1 MVKVEIP
8 VDVVD
13 EVVDA
18 VVVSWIKDNLEMIKR
33 IDGYLHPDDVK
44 YNKKLVKALKLVLD
58 YVGESNEGN

>member
-1 MVKVEIP
+1 MKIDINVNVI
-8 VDVVD
+8 D

-44 YNKKLVKALKLVLD
+44 YNKKLVKSLNLILD
-58 YVGESNEGN
+58 YIGEPNAED

>member
-1 MVKVEIP
+1 MKVDID

-44 YNKKLVKALKLVLD
+44 YNKKLVKALNLILD
-58 YVGESNEGN
+58 YMGESNEGN

>member
-1 MVKVEIP
+1 MKIDINVNVI
-8 VDVVD
+8 D

-44 YNKKLVKALKLVLD
+44 YNKKLVKAFNLVLD
-58 YVGESNEGN
+58 YMGESHEET